1 MNLFTPAEENK
12 IKHLLSSID
21 YAETQICIEANQQK
35 GRHNWGRS
43 QDARK
48 RVREVLKSVRK
59 QADSMLRL
67 MDRSDAERM
76 KV

>member
-35 GRHNWGRS
+35 GRHNWERT
-43 QDARK
+43 DARK
-48 RVREVLKSVRK
+48 RVREVLK
-59 QADSMLRL
+59 ADSMLRL

>member
-1 MNLFTPAEENK
+1 MNLFTPTEETK
-12 IKHLLSSID
+12 VKHFLSTLD
-21 YAETQICIEANQQK
+21 DAETQICILANNQR
-35 GRHNWGRS
+35 GRHNWERT
-43 QDARK
+43 DARK

>member
-1 MNLFTPAEENK
+1 MNLFTPDEEVK
-12 IKHLLSSID
+12 VKHLLSTLD
-21 YAETQICIEANQQK
+21 DAETQICILANNQL
-35 GRHNWGRS
+35 GRHNWERT
-43 QDARK
+43 DARK
-48 RVREVLKSVRK
+48 NVVTLLKSIRK

>member
-1 MNLFTPAEENK
+1 MNLFTPTEETK
-12 IKHLLSSID
+12 VKHLLSTLD
-21 YAETQICIEANQQK
+21 DAETQICILANNQR
-35 GRHNWGRS
+35 GRHNWERT
-43 QDARK
+43 DARQN
-48 RVREVLKSVRK
+48 VVTLLKSIRK

>member
-1 MNLFTPAEENK
+1 MNLFTPTEETK
-12 IKHLLSSID
+12 VKHFLSTLD
-21 YAETQICIEANQQK
+21 DAETQICILANNQR
-35 GRHNWGRS
+35 GRHNWERT
-43 QDARK
+43 DARQN
-48 RVREVLKSVRK
+48 VVTLLKSIRK

>member
-12 IKHLLSSID
+12 SKHLLSSID

-35 GRHNWGRS
+35 GRHNWERT
-43 QDARK
+43 DARK